1 MNFSAW
7 LQLRAKSSNRQSSL
21 FLTPNQLGRLTLTL
35 CRKQPITPKKPFSQ
49 IRTSA
54 LLLVTALGYCV
65 NTQSRTCRRWK
76 KRFWL
81 PAGLAEPEYSASS
94 GTWTKRQLPLAISLW
109 SIAAYLNH
117 TWEYLM
123 KKFVSLQKAMLSS
136 LVYEAAALRGLSL
149 EEIVVLCIEPDS
161 EYADL
166 IPWLTT
172 EPITPGRIACC
183 VADAT
188 VLAPILEVLPEL
200 QPSLARELPAN
211 NARLVALGKDAVYV
225 CHLESLPPRQL
236 LN

>member
-1 MNFSAW
+1 
-7 LQLRAKSSNRQSSL
+7 
-21 FLTPNQLGRLTLTL
+21 
-35 CRKQPITPKKPFSQ
+35 
-49 IRTSA
+49 
-54 LLLVTALGYCV
+54 
-65 NTQSRTCRRWK
+65 
-76 KRFWL
+76 
-81 PAGLAEPEYSASS
+81 
-94 GTWTKRQLPLAISLW
+94 
-109 SIAAYLNH
+109 
-117 TWEYLM
+117 M

-172 EPITPGRIACC
+172 EPITPGKIACC
-183 VADAT
+183 VTDAT